1 VLEGLK
7 KRQEEDQAQAR
18 QEVEEEVA
26 QREQGL
32 ETQKQAM
39 LAKLEML
46 QVRPL
51 ATSVLVYEALNCQ
64 CMRP

>member
-7 KRQEEDQAQAR
+7 KRQEEEQAQAK
-18 QEVEEEVA
+18 QEMEEEVA

-39 LAKLEML
+39 LAKLGVL
-46 QVRPL
+46 QVRP
-51 ATSVLVYEALNCQ
+51 
-64 CMRP
+64 